1 MTATEGQAAGLGL
14 AIIASYI
21 GAILFVLLRSAKAR
35 PVEDPIQPQGGR
47 KRELMPARSLPDGFL
62 GPGQPGVD
70 GRQAEMRHHQ
80 SEGPKENRL

>member
-35 PVEDPIQPQGGR
+35 PVEEPTQPQGGR
-47 KRELMPARSLPDGFL
+47 KRESMPAQELPSGFL
-62 GPGQPGVD
+62 SSRQRDVD
-70 GRQAEMRHHQ
+70 GTLAE
-80 SEGPKENRL
+80 SGTTNAGPKENRL